1 MRCQRA
7 DGTFYGTSGKC
18 RQGTEVAAA
27 DWREKF
33 AGRGGPELQSEIA
46 KMSAA
51 LESLPE
57 EEREKNWDQ
66 WISKSFLDQRTVHR
80 DGSPY
85 SKEELDASLLSQA
98 RAWNSMIAEGPP
110 RELQNRIGEKRA
122 APDGMIPD
130 VSSAGQRKWISPDD
144 GLKYSGGKNGVW
156 RQNRVSKGDTLRR
169 LPDITDFR
177 KEQQAKGG
185 AWPTQNLPPRPD
197 LETNPDKLLASLTA
211 KEKRAIV
218 FNGLDA
224 SGNEGVRMR
233 RWYDEHPEEKE
244 ARLREVVERYI
255 AQGGRSGVSGKP
267 IALPGLEP
275 KPGEERSSVDHF
287 QPISTNRSANL
298 PPDQVRKLADN
309 GKNFLMTEEGPNS
322 QRGARDWGDWL
333 DKQEREQSGG
343 GGKAAKSP
351 AAAPAAPKAA
361 KAPAPTRST
370 AAKPPLTAE
379 QSGTKAMLSKRI
391 EQWADRFNVSPDTV
405 RGDEDLLRA
414 ALGSKYKTWLGLS
427 DRD

>member
-33 AGRGGPELQSEIA
+33 AGRGGPELQAEIS

-51 LESLPE
+51 LEQLPE

-66 WISKSFLDQRTVHR
+66 WIDKSFIDQRAVHR

-85 SKEELDASLLSQA
+85 TQAELDDALLRQA
-98 RAWNSMIAEGPP
+98 RAWNQMISEGPP
-110 RELQNRIGEKRA
+110 KQLKNRIGELRP
-122 APDGMIPD
+122 APEGMIPD
-130 VSSAGQRKWISPDD
+130 VSSSGQKKWISPED
-144 GLKYSGGKNGVW
+144 GLKYSGGKKGVW
-156 RQNRVSKGDTLRR
+156 RQNRVSKLDTLRR
-169 LPDITDFR
+169 LPDISEFR
-177 KEQQAKGG
+177 RAQQQSGG

-197 LETNPDKLLASLTA
+197 LETNPDKLLASLTGA
-211 KEKRAIV
+211 EKRSIV

-233 RWYDEHPEEKE
+233 RWYDDHPEEKE
-244 ARLREVVERYI
+244 ARLREIVERYI

-275 KPGEERSSVDHF
+275 KAGEERSSVDHF
-287 QPISTNRSANL
+287 QPISTNRQANL
-298 PPDQVRKLADN
+298 PPDQVRKIADN

-333 DKQEREQSGG
+333 SKQEKEQAKGG
-343 GGKAAKSP
+343 
-351 AAAPAAPKAA
+351 APKTTR
-361 KAPAPTRST
+361 KAPTTAPTPVRSS
-370 AAKPPLTAE
+370 AKRPALTAE
-379 QSGTKAMLSKRI
+379 QSGTLQMLEKRI
-391 EQWADRFNVSPDTV
+391 AKQAKEMGVSVNTV
-405 RGDEDLLRA
+405 KEDEDFLRM
-414 ALGSKYKTWLGLS
+414 ALGGQMGVWKQLS
-427 DRD
+427 ST